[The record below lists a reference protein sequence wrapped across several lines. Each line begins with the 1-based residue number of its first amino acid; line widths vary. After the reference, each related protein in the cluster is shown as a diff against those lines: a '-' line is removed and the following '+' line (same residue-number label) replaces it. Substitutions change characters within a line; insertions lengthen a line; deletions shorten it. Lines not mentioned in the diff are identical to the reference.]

1 MFERNWLVFEWFLLV
16 ILVLIE
22 TFTVVFVFKHIVLC
36 GRDCFANDYVVT
48 TYLISRTD
56 NSISIKF
63 FICSMLEPA
72 SFLRF
77 RDTNSLHIPLGLR
90 ISAVEHT
97 TEEATVNSR
106 LIQHNWV
113 LLVVATV
120 TSNRNYTVTSSSQL
134 FKSKV
139 FHTSR
144 SNKRFLRV
152 IQKVSQCVHSHLVV
166 RGIYSH
172 SLFPHSTLI
181 TISWWLIMVREGDN
195 WGANTQNHRWMNF
208 TMSVSKCLGLL
219 WIEIFQLHR
228 NHGCFLFFDIQ
239 KFN

>member
-1 MFERNWLVFEWFLLV
+1 MTWGEFITNLRYFDSSHFNFDKAFIFVIGSEDDLIDVAFFWMFERNWLVFEWFLLV

-36 GRDCFANDYVVT
+36 RRDCFANDYVVT

-77 RDTNSLHIPLGLR
+77 RYTNSLHIPLGLR

-139 FHTSR
+139 
-144 SNKRFLRV
+144 
-152 IQKVSQCVHSHLVV
+152 IAC
-166 RGIYSH
+166 I
-172 SLFPHSTLI
+172 SL
-181 TISWWLIMVREGDN
+181 N
-195 WGANTQNHRWMNF
+195 WF
-208 TMSVSKCLGLL
+208 
-219 WIEIFQLHR
+219 
-228 NHGCFLFFDIQ
+228 
-239 KFN
+239 